1 MGSRILPILLAVLLV
16 PALTGCGAQ
25 VNTAF
30 AGVALAG
37 LLLVMTLG
45 VLNYVARTRDS
56 RRAQLIRTVV
66 IALLLCSMIAMLVLI
81 VLQSGIGR
89 I

>member
-1 MGSRILPILLAVLLV
+1 MGSRILPILLAVLLGL
-16 PALTGCGAQ
+16 AFSGCGAR

-37 LLLVMTLG
+37 LLLVVTLG
-45 VLNYVARTRDS
+45 VLNYLARGKDS
-56 RRAQLIRTVV
+56 KKAQLIRTVV
-66 IALLLCSMIAMLVLI
+66 IALLLCTMIGMLVLI
-81 VLQSGIGR
+81 VLQSGIGK